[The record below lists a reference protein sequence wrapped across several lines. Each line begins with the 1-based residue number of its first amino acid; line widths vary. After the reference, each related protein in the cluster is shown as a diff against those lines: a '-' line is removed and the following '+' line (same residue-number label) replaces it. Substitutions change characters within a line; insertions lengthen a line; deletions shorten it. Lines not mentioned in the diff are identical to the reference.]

1 MEKTYDVCGIP
12 MTVTRSFNY
21 EHKDGLRSTLDQAP
35 HDGRSVQSTELRS
48 EDGRYSVILASGGAP
63 PSWGNSGPK
72 ALTFVDLTEVASTT

>member
-12 MTVTRSFNY
+12 MTVARSFNY

-48 EDGRYSVILASGGAP
+48 EDGRYSVILASG
-63 PSWGNSGPK
+63 PSPRNHELDYSRRV
-72 ALTFVDLTEVASTT
+72 LNFTDLAETYE